1 MIPAKWDRKDPA
13 FLAWVHEQ
21 PLRCLFCGRT
31 PIDFC
36 HVQHGSHRRSDYL
49 GYPACHWCHMQ
60 LDHGPRSAK
69 DDSRPRLLREGYVRE
84 SLAVWFTWGLPDLL
98 ARYKA
103 SRARL
108 EAEEPGEGRILEY
121 GEIAP

>member
-1 MIPAKWDRKDPA
+1 
-13 FLAWVHEQ
+13 
-21 PLRCLFCGRT
+21 
-31 PIDFC
+31 
-36 HVQHGSHRRSDYL
+36 
-49 GYPACHWCHMQ
+49 MQ
-60 LDHGPRSAK
+60 LDHGPRSARE
-69 DDSRPRLLREGYVRE
+69 DRRPQLLREGYVRE